1 MGYDICKECGLKSA
15 ATRVL
20 NEEEL
25 IKLSNNCAEADF
37 KPGETIF
44 KQGALSSN
52 IIYIKSG
59 LIKLHLRG
67 PKDDQI
73 IRITK
78 APAYLGMPISFNEK
92 INYYSATALEPTSVC
107 FIDNTVFKN
116 FIYENGEFAYQ
127 IIIDLCKNEYDSLH
141 KCVNRT
147 QKNIN
152 GRIADALLYFIEI
165 YENKE
170 FKVPL
175 SRQEFGNYTDTT
187 RESVSRIL
195 TEFHNEKIINI
206 KGRMITILN
215 VKLLETI
222 SKNG

>member
-15 ATRVL
+15 ATKVL
-20 NEEEL
+20 NENEL
-25 IKLSNNCAEADF
+25 IELSNNCAEASF

-44 KQGALSSN
+44 MQGALSSN
-52 IIYIKSG
+52 IIYLKSG
-59 LIKLHLRG
+59 LIKVHLKG
-67 PKDDQI
+67 PKDEQI

-92 INYYSATALEPTSVC
+92 INYYSASALEPTSVC

-116 FIYENGEFAYQ
+116 FIYDNGEFAYQ
-127 IIIDLCKNEYDSLH
+127 IIIDLCKNEFAFFQ

-165 YENKE
+165 YKKNE
-170 FKVPL
+170 FTLPL

-195 TEFHNEKIINI
+195 TGLHNDQIIKVTGKKIKIINEKMLQI
-206 KGRMITILN
+206 
-215 VKLLETI
+215 I